1 MVDRDAPTTAGPVVI
16 CCAGADG
23 DTIRPVVEDLEG
35 QGHTVTLLEG
45 VETSPA
51 SLGPAVERLH
61 GEGLYVLCRSK
72 ALGRSAVD
80 ELRDILLAHHV
91 PFGRTLTV
99 ASTRPREL
107 RERIGASL
115 RRLASGKAR
124 RMSGV
129 SPDGPSLRTTRLG
142 VKPPPIPGPSSA
154 EAESQPD
161 APGVSR
167 STRVGLP
174 PTDPGKPAAPLPARA
189 PAPQP
194 STRVGLPPTD
204 PSKTAGPLPT
214 RAPTPKPAAPPPP
227 PVASNTIPKPK
238 TVPPVA
244 TDVEDDPFEPE
255 APANLTPAVE
265 EEPDALLAEPPVEPL
280 IRPDDL
286 ADLDDADAGEAER
299 QPAPPPVRTGSTTV
313 TPVIPRSTLDAIRTG
328 DTAIVSRDT
337 LLAAGLDDQD
347 GPAPPPAPPAAPPPS
362 EATLGPPELTGGTVR
377 ATAAVLATDTT
388 TDSGEAKQ
396 PPWLWISVGAAA
408 LLLLTIVAFAIG
420 GSDDEADGDT
430 TLAKAEAEAAKDSSR
445 RADPDTKPPEAEDDA
460 PDSLPAGE
468 EPQQAVGEGPTRIGH
483 ALRTRAIRAL
493 DVLLVSNTEGP
504 LSWEAAKEHCGGLE
518 LGGLSTWRLP
528 AVGELMSL
536 TQAQMTKRGYYWS
549 ATPADTFGDQPLVW
563 YAKRSRV
570 VTRGRDNLVLCVRGG
585 SKAG

>member
-1 MVDRDAPTTAGPVVI
+1 MLNSITMVDRDAPTTAGPVVI

-23 DTIRPVVEDLEG
+23 DTIRPVVEDLES

-45 VETSPA
+45 IETSPA
-51 SLGPAVERLH
+51 SLGPAVERLR

-115 RRLASGKAR
+115 RRMATGKAR

-129 SPDGPSLRTTRLG
+129 SPDGRAARTTRLG
-142 VKPPPIPGPSSA
+142 VTPPPPRTPA
-154 EAESQPD
+154 PAAPPPD
-161 APGVSR
+161 APGTSQ

-174 PTDPGKPAAPLPARA
+174 PPDPAKDSSASGPAAPP
-189 PAPQP
+189 PAP
-194 STRVGLPPTD
+194 
-204 PSKTAGPLPT
+204 KA
-214 RAPTPKPAAPPPP
+214 AAPPPP
-227 PVASNTIPKPK
+227 PVKSKAATKPRPDPKP
-238 TVPPVA
+238 TPLRAEVV
-244 TDVEDDPFEPE
+244 DDDPFEPE

-265 EEPDALLAEPPVEPL
+265 EEPDALPAEPPAEPL

-286 ADLDDADAGEAER
+286 ADLDVVGDLEAESSTSFVDAP
-299 QPAPPPVRTGSTTV
+299 PASDPLPPVRTGSTTV
-313 TPVIPRSTLDAIRTG
+313 SPVIPRSTLDAIRTG
-328 DTAIVSRDT
+328 DTAIVSREA
-337 LLAAGLDDQD
+337 LLAAGFTGEDD
-347 GPAPPPAPPAAPPPS
+347 AAPPAAPPPS
-362 EATLGPPELTGGTVR
+362 DAAPADLAGGTVR
-377 ATAAVLATDTT
+377 ATATVLPDDDDDGA
-388 TDSGEAKQ
+388 AKK
-396 PPWLWISVGAAA
+396 PPWLWIGVGGAA
-408 LLLLTIVAFAIG
+408 LLLVGVIAIAVSG
-420 GSDDEADGDT
+420 GDDEETEDDTALAKSETAKDGDT
-430 TLAKAEAEAAKDSSR
+430 SAAEAENDTAKAKDE
-445 RADPDTKPPEAEDDA
+445 DPDSPPETDEQEA
-460 PDSLPAGE
+460 PAP
-468 EPQQAVGEGPTRIGH
+468 GEGPTRIGH
-483 ALRTRAIRAL
+483 ALRTRTIRGL

-518 LGGLSTWRLP
+518 LGGLDAWRLP

-536 TQAQMTKRGYYWS
+536 TDAQMTQRGYYWS
-549 ATPADTFGDQPLVW
+549 ATPADTFGDTPLVW

-585 SKAG
+585 SAAG